1 MKKSHIIIILAIVI
15 ALGTIIVLFSSS
27 DTYSDFTAARANP
40 ARQHQIIGKLS
51 VSRPIVY
58 NPAIDANTFTF
69 YMTDENGKLCKVQY
83 KGSKPQDF
91 EKSEQVVITGKME
104 NDSVFAASDLL
115 LKCPSKY
122 NEEKK
127 PEQFGNKEFK
137 AIEKETGK

>member
-40 ARQHQIIGKLS
+40 ARQHQIIGKLA
-51 VSRPIVY
+51 VNKPVIY
-58 NPAIDANTFTF
+58 NPSVDANSFTF
-69 YMTDENGKLCKVQY
+69 YMTDENGKLSKVQY

-104 NDSVFAASDLL
+104 NDSVFMASDLL

-127 PEQFGNKEFK
+127 PEQFGDKEFK
-137 AIEKETGK
+137 AGEKVTEK

>member
-1 MKKSHIIIILAIVI
+1 MKKSHIIIVFAIVV
-15 ALGTIIVLFSSS
+15 ALGTIIVLFWSS
-27 DTYSDFTAARANP
+27 DTYSDFTAASANP
-40 ARQHQIIGKLS
+40 ARQHQIIGKLDGNKP
-51 VSRPIVY
+51 VEY
-58 NPAIDANTFTF
+58 NPAVDANSFTF
-69 YMTDENGKLCKVQY
+69 YMSDEDGKLCKVRY

-104 NDSVFAASDLL
+104 NDSVFTASDLL

-137 AIEKETGK
+137 AGEKEAGK